1 MLKSFSV
8 TGFKGF
14 RDTCTMDFSKTRVY
28 DFNQQLIK
36 NGLVNKVLL
45 YGKNGSGKSNFGFA
59 LMDLTTHL
67 ADNQRDPLNYLFSLN
82 GDCASKQIAFSYVFQ
97 FGKDTIRYEYE
108 KDEMM
113 LLLNERI
120 YKNDTLIFAYDYKTN
135 QMDNHLPEISTYNAD
150 LLQRRNI
157 NNSVIKTLYGFSAHL
172 PDDSPI
178 KEIYEF
184 ANGMLWF
191 RSLGNYEYMGKTNII
206 ENVDQYIASDQ
217 DKMKAFEH
225 FLSSCG
231 LNFSLLSVS
240 DVSGRHIYARFAN
253 ASYPFSA
260 IASTGTKALCL
271 FFYWMDK
278 MKGKISFLYLDEY
291 DAFYHYNLAQGIL
304 KIVNDDSSYQ
314 SVVTTHN
321 PYLADNA
328 IMRPDCYMNLKEGKI
343 KSFADSTNRI
353 IRQGNSLEKMVIA
366 DVF

>member
-1 MLKSFSV
+1 
-8 TGFKGF
+8 
-14 RDTCTMDFSKTRVY
+14 MDFSKTRVY

-184 ANGMLWF
+184 ANGM
-191 RSLGNYEYMGKTNII
+191 
-206 ENVDQYIASDQ
+206 
-217 DKMKAFEH
+217 KA
-225 FLSSCG
+225 
-231 LNFSLLSVS
+231 
-240 DVSGRHIYARFAN
+240 RPA
-253 ASYPFSA
+253 
-260 IASTGTKALCL
+260 GTR
-271 FFYWMDK
+271 
-278 MKGKISFLYLDEY
+278 
-291 DAFYHYNLAQGIL
+291 
-304 KIVNDDSSYQ
+304 
-314 SVVTTHN
+314 T
-321 PYLADNA
+321 
-328 IMRPDCYMNLKEGKI
+328 
-343 KSFADSTNRI
+343 
-353 IRQGNSLEKMVIA
+353 
-366 DVF
+366 